1 MQIRQ
6 LECFRTLMV
15 SGTMTKAADLLGISQ
30 PSVSNTIAGLEEALG
45 FTLFTR
51 QAGRLYPTPEA
62 HLFFEEVSRS
72 LSAMD
77 STERA
82 AREIRSGKYGRL
94 SIAAYPSMSI
104 ALLPRLIS
112 LFLEDRPGVHVRL
125 VSGSSKRV
133 SDLAS
138 MKQCDIAIAELPT
151 AHPAE
156 RLDRFSYRCDCILP
170 VDHPLTALDTITA
183 KDLDNV
189 PFIALFPDHVTH
201 YQLASEFSRVGS
213 RWNVIAEVDYFA
225 SVCELVSAG
234 CGVGIVDS
242 VISTPFTQHV
252 ARRPFEPHIMYEIG
266 LLYPES
272 SSSSLIA
279 GAFINLLKSHLSVG
293 QQKDL

>member
-1 MQIRQ
+1 
-6 LECFRTLMV
+6 MV
-15 SGTMTKAADLLGISQ
+15 SGTMTRAAELLGISQ
-30 PSVSNTIAGLEEALG
+30 PSVSNTIAGLEEELG
-45 FTLFTR
+45 FTLFIR

-72 LSAMD
+72 LAAVA

-82 AREIRSGKYGRL
+82 AKEIRSGKYGRL
-94 SIAAYPSMSI
+94 SIAAYPSIST

-112 LFLEDRPGVHVRL
+112 IFLEDRPDIHVRL
-125 VSGSSKRV
+125 ISGSSKRV

-151 AHPAE
+151 AHPVE
-156 RLDRFSYRCDCILP
+156 RLDRFTYRCDCILP
-170 VDHPLTALDTITA
+170 IDHPLTALDVINA

-189 PFIALFPDHVTH
+189 PFISLFPDHVTH
-201 YQLASEFSRVGS
+201 YQLASAFSQADS
-213 RWNVIAEVDYFA
+213 RWNVVAEVDYFA

-242 VISTPFTQHV
+242 VISTPFTENV
-252 ARRPFEPHIMYEIG
+252 VRRPFEPQILYEVG

-272 SSSSLIA
+272 SSASLVA
-279 GAFINLLKSHLSVG
+279 GEFIKLLKTHLSVG
-293 QQKDL
+293 ELKR